1 MTATT
6 TATTT
11 NTDLAAP
18 ARPWLTAAFAVVGA
32 VALNALGIWGD
43 GTTSGEDDPLQSFV
57 VVCGVIAVASGLVFG
72 LFVPRALKRVA
83 ATGQAGVGALVLS
96 ALALVLVVPGFWTG
110 LPPVLAAGGIVVGLA
125 GRTATHSGMAI
136 AAVVIGLLAIVA
148 DVAIYALDW
157 MSTNGVL

>member
-1 MTATT
+1 MTT
-6 TATTT
+6 TAATA
-11 NTDLAAP
+11 NAADVDAP
-18 ARPWLTAAFAVVGA
+18 ARPWRTAAIAIVGA

-43 GTTSGEDDPLQSFV
+43 GTPNHEDDALVSFV

-72 LFVPRALKRVA
+72 LFVPRALKRIA

-96 ALALVLVVPGFWTG
+96 VLALLLVVPGYWTG

-125 GRTATHSGMAI
+125 GRTATRSGMAI
-136 AAVVIGLLAIVA
+136 AAVVIGLLAVVA